1 MSKNQYL
8 LIFTP
13 LKSISVIFFL
23 IQYDGSNI
31 QKLITFLSDV
41 SPMKIPS
48 LKGPICGT
56 KIEVRRINYKSN
68 E

>member
-8 LIFTP
+8 LY
-13 LKSISVIFFL
+13 FFL